1 MEQKQNIKFI
11 HKVSKGSRFNQIYI
25 PSSMEEFFE
34 VGDLV
39 EIRLVNK
46 KIRVYYSK
54 NTKKLGSFKEK
65 LIQNIFS
72 FLIKFREINQI
83 FIIGSFL
90 TKKEDYNDIDIIIVS
105 EKANEKQIYND
116 LIKKFELKFH
126 IIILPRDKLNHL
138 LKICPLTRSM
148 FYYFIS
154 NMPFEINNGDK
165 LNKSEIDKKHIKF
178 LLMMPEDLLKINL
191 NSRVFYDAIRRL
203 ITINRF
209 LENKELNPLEIE
221 AELKEL
227 MGDSLFNYIKNNEAL
242 EDKIV
247 EKLRNIIKNKLDKIN
262 KILKYK

>member
-1 MEQKQNIKFI
+1 
-11 HKVSKGSRFNQIYI
+11 
-25 PSSMEEFFE
+25 
-34 VGDLV
+34 
-39 EIRLVNK
+39 
-46 KIRVYYSK
+46 
-54 NTKKLGSFKEK
+54 
-65 LIQNIFS
+65 
-72 FLIKFREINQI
+72 
-83 FIIGSFL
+83 
-90 TKKEDYNDIDIIIVS
+90 
-105 EKANEKQIYND
+105 
-116 LIKKFELKFH
+116 
-126 IIILPRDKLNHL
+126 
-138 LKICPLTRSM
+138 M